1 MKLAVPVSTPTKVSS
16 LNKPNSL
23 VELHAK
29 EFSVDL
35 KVQRA
40 LNEDRSQAMAE
51 DFQPH
56 ALGIITASKR
66 ADGHTYTLDGNH
78 RISAARKCGYNGLLA
93 TRLFTDLTLAEEAE
107 LFLSLNSSRAVQ
119 AIDRFKVRVTMEDP
133 AAVSINKVLR
143 AYGLHVDW
151 ANNSSLGVISAI
163 GTLEKVYGGCGIR
176 EEGQHPDLLDKVVR
190 TLHRAYGENADRST
204 YSRVMLEGLGVTIA
218 TFGGR
223 IDFERL
229 VYVLQGTVPRQII
242 AQTRTL
248 RDAKV
253 KGGSLGMN
261 AAEVIHRLYNT
272 RYKAKLP
279 DFHEVDGRNSVD
291 PLWVDPAQ
299 YVKA

>member
-1 MKLAVPVSTPTKVSS
+1 MKLAVPVLPSTKISI

-29 EFSVDL
+29 EFSLDL
-35 KVQRA
+35 KVQRV
-40 LNEDRSQAMAE
+40 LNESRAQEMAE

-56 ALGIITASKR
+56 ALGLLTASKR
-66 ADGHTYTLDGNH
+66 ADGHTYCLDGGH
-78 RISAARKCGYNGLLA
+78 RISAARLADYNGLMA
-93 TRLFTDLTLAEEAE
+93 TRLFTGLTLKEEAQ
-107 LFLSLNSSRAVQ
+107 LFLTLNKGRAVQ

-163 GTLEKVYGGCGIR
+163 GTLEKVYAGCGIR
-176 EEGQHPDLLDKVVR
+176 DEGQYPDLLDKVVR
-190 TLHRAYGENADRST
+190 TLHRAYGENADRAT
-204 YSRVMLEGLGVTIA
+204 YSRVVLEGLGVLIA
-218 TFGGR
+218 TFGNR
-223 IDFERL
+223 IDYERL

-261 AAEVIHRLYNT
+261 AAEVIHRLYNS

-299 YVKA
+299 YVQA